1 MAITK
6 AEKYRYNNN
15 TFEISVLLKWIWI
28 LIKIIGEFL
37 KVRRRKNI
45 NKYIWNFIN
54 FFDHNFGTE
63 IWYQIKL
70 WKK

>member
-45 NKYIWNFIN
+45 NKYVWIILLISLTKTLVPK
-54 FFDHNFGTE
+54 FG
-63 IWYQIKL
+63 IK
-70 WKK
+70 